1 MKKTRHLFNFCFFI
15 TGLLFYTSSY
25 GVLSTPSITSPT
37 NNATKIL
44 NKYTVTTSS
53 TGGTYFVFDL
63 DSTTGFNTGYRK
75 RFAKSTSSSKILD
88 SLPFNQTH
96 YIRVKIFNATNTDSS
111 AWSATI
117 KFTTYNTIPFL
128 SKNGSYALVAFSWN
142 VNTVNLLEIQ
152 IDTSK
157 LFNSSNFKTIVSA
170 SPSIGN
176 CNFKYTK
183 INQNYFVRYR
193 SKYGSKTSV
202 WFDGGTIN
210 SGVGFQLIYSTLSD
224 GFSLQKN
231 IIISSNY
238 NGDNN
243 VTYAIEIDTVNT
255 FNSSSLFKKTTT
267 ATDFDFVAKPS
278 RDYFMKITMIYPG
291 GIWPGDSIYKFST
304 AKITPSYYSFNSGSF
319 QFLLPPG
326 FISGVIEMDTSLN
339 FNSPLKTHFDTSFAV
354 SSFNQS
360 FIKSYTNIKKYH
372 NLYIRY
378 KIIAP
383 DYELDWYCTKK
394 RFFVPYYN
402 VSATGNAPTT
412 PFTYSLYYNDMTGK
426 AYEADTSLKFNS
438 KIKVRGY
445 YLNNSKDDSIRNLK
459 FGLKYYLRA
468 KQFNANKDTTEWG
481 AVLPLKTIDTVRIQY
496 PYQTT
501 VYYPSFGFNADKW
514 PGIKLFHWQL
524 DTVNTFKN
532 PSNFYNLNAP
542 FDNSSV
548 IINKRYYWRM
558 RIISAVDTSKWS
570 RTGWF
575 DYKINY
581 ILPFPFLLY
590 PPNNAQNISAQNVTF
605 LWKDNTGGLG
615 TDYEFV
621 LTKSGEN
628 DNMASLKNSS
638 ILIKNLKP
646 NSSYTWYVR
655 SFTKNFTTQDITS
668 KYVYSFTT
676 TGFSAV
682 NDIDKRS
689 MISVYPNP
697 AESGILVNFLNGNP
711 IYGVTIY
718 SLDGR
723 MIDKKINLNSSEVEL
738 DIRGLSNG
746 MYIIAC
752 ESDKGIC
759 VSKFIK
765 K

>member
-117 KFTTYNTIPFL
+117 KFTTYNTIAALNKTP
-128 SKNGSYALVAFSWN
+128 SYALLAFSWTG
-142 VNTVNLLEIQ
+142 NTVTKLEIQ
-152 IDTSK
+152 IDTTK
-157 LFNSSNFKTIVSA
+157 LFNTSYFQSYIST
-170 SPSIGN
+170 SPAIGSW
-176 CNFKYTK
+176 NFKYTK
-183 INQNYFVRYR
+183 TNQNYFIRYR
-193 SKYGSKTSV
+193 SRYGSKTSS
-202 WFDGGTIN
+202 WIDGGTIYSN
-210 SGVGFQLIYSTLSD
+210 KGYQIIYSTLTD
-224 GFSLQKN
+224 GFILQKN
-231 IIISSNY
+231 IRYSSNY

-243 VTYAIEIDTVNT
+243 VTYSIEIDTVIT

-267 ATDFDFVAKPS
+267 ATNFDFVAKPS
-278 RDYFMKITMIYPG
+278 RNYFMRITMTYPN
-291 GIWPGDSIYKFST
+291 GIWTGDSIYKFST
-304 AKITPSYYSFNSGSF
+304 AKVSPSYNSLNSGAF
-319 QFLLPPG
+319 QFFIPPG
-326 FISGVIEMDTSLN
+326 FTGGAIEMDTTIS

-354 SSFNQS
+354 SILQQS
-360 FIKSYTNIKKYH
+360 FVKSYSNIKKYH
-372 NLYIRY
+372 NLYLRY
-378 KIIAP
+378 KVISP
-383 DYELDWYCTKK
+383 DYELDWYCNNKH
-394 RFFVPYYN
+394 FFVPYYN

-412 PFTYSLYYNDMTGK
+412 PFTYSMYYNDMTGK
-426 AYEADTSLKFNS
+426 VYEADTSLKFNS

-445 YLNNSKDDSIRNLK
+445 ISKSKMDSIRNLK
-459 FGLKYYLRA
+459 FGLKYYLRV

-481 AVLPLKTIDTVRIQY
+481 AALPLKTFDTVRIAY

-501 VYYPSFGFNADKW
+501 LYYPNFGFNADRW

-524 DTVNTFKN
+524 DTVNSFKN
-532 PSNFYNLNAP
+532 PSNFYTLNTP
-542 FDNSSV
+542 IDNSSFP
-548 IINKRYYWRM
+548 INKRYYWRM

-581 ILPFPFLLY
+581 LLPLPFLIY
-590 PPNNAQNISAQNVTF
+590 PPNNAQNVPTQNVTF

-621 LTKSGEN
+621 LTKTGEN
-628 DNMASLKNSS
+628 NNMASLKNSS

-655 SFTKNFTTQDITS
+655 SFTKNFTTPDITS
-668 KYVYSFTT
+668 KYIFSFTT
-676 TGFSAV
+676 AGFSTV
-682 NDIDKRS
+682 NTIENNAG
-689 MISVYPNP
+689 ISVYPNP
-697 AESGILVNFLNGNP
+697 AESEILVNFVNGNP
-711 IYGVTIY
+711 IYEVTIY

-752 ESDKGIC
+752 ESDKGIS